1 VDDDAGLMDRLPDG
15 STVPMPLSMVT
26 LVAFDEF
33 HERVV
38 DCPFSMAAGET
49 AREIVGAGADGWD
62 GVCVVAV
69 LVTAGVWGG
78 TFLLQPAPEISKAS
92 NVIER
97 AVCRYREVLI
107 AVTPSRFCESIFT
120 KLRHS
125 ILAT

>member
-1 VDDDAGLMDRLPDG
+1 VDDDAGLMERLPDG
-15 STVPMPLSMVT
+15 STVPMPLSIVT

-33 HERVV
+33 QERVV

-69 LVTAGVWGG
+69 LVTTGGWGG
-78 TFLLQPAPEISKAS
+78 TFLPLHPAAEISEAS

-97 AVCRYREVLI
+97 AACRYREVFI
-107 AVTPSRFCESIFT
+107 AVTPSRFCESNF
-120 KLRHS
+120 
-125 ILAT
+125 